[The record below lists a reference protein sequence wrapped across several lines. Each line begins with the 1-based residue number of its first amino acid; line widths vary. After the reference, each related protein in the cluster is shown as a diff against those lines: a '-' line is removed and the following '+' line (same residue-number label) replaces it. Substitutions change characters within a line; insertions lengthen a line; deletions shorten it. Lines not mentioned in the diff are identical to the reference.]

1 MRARLTQ
8 AREYSRIMRGERIFS
23 FRKKRRIKNNRRR
36 VKFMFGGSMD
46 PLSLTLLIVII
57 VLILLS
63 GFFSGTET
71 AFSCAN
77 RIKLKSFAAL
87 GKRNAKAIC
96 QFADEKYDK
105 LVTAILVGNNVV
117 NLTAS
122 ALGTLLF
129 ANLLKNTTLDHTTIS
144 TIVLTVA
151 VLIFGEI
158 TPKYFASVYPEKMCF
173 FFYPLMQLFYWILS
187 PICKIF
193 DGYKYVLT
201 KIFKLK
207 KDDSLTD
214 EELISLV
221 NEAEEVGTLK
231 EDESE
236 LVRSALEFDDL
247 KVEDILVPRVDAVAV
262 ERSAS
267 MEEIC
272 EVFKKYGYSRI
283 PVYEETIDHI
293 VGLIHER
300 DFFIA
305 YLNGEKDISSIMQEI
320 VFTTEYTR
328 ISTLL
333 KQLQKQKVHMAAVL
347 DEYGGIVGIVT
358 LEDILEE
365 LVGDIWDE
373 HDEEEVF
380 YGKISDKEYWVD
392 GRCDL
397 EEFFELY
404 GMEDEDENFEANT
417 VGGWVT
423 EHCGGIP
430 PIGQLFRF
438 KNLEIKVVKATKQ
451 KVLKIRSRYDEDLP
465 ADEEK

>member
-1 MRARLTQ
+1 
-8 AREYSRIMRGERIFS
+8 
-23 FRKKRRIKNNRRR
+23 
-36 VKFMFGGSMD
+36 MD
-46 PLSLTLLIVII
+46 PLSWKIVVIV

-105 LVTAILVGNNVV
+105 LVTAILVGNNIV

-122 ALGTLLF
+122 ALGALVF
-129 ANLLKNTTLDHTTIS
+129 AEILTGTGVDYTTVS

-173 FFYPLMQLFYWILS
+173 FFYPLMQLFYWILT
-187 PICKIF
+187 PICMIF
-193 DGYKYVLT
+193 DGYKYVLM

-207 KDDSLTD
+207 KDDSVTD
-214 EELISLV
+214 EELMSLV
-221 NEAEEVGTLK
+221 DEAEEVGTLK

-247 KVEDILVPRVDAVAV
+247 KVEDILVPRVDMVAV
-262 ERSAS
+262 EASAT

-272 EVFKKYGYSRI
+272 EKFKKHGYSRV
-283 PVYEETIDHI
+283 PVYEETIDNI

-300 DFFIA
+300 DFFLA
-305 YLNGEKDISSIMQEI
+305 YLSGAKDISGIMQEI
-320 VFTTEYTR
+320 VFTTEYAR

-333 KQLQKQKVHMAAVL
+333 KQLQKEKVHMAAVS
-347 DEYGGIVGIVT
+347 DEYGGTVGIVT

-373 HDEEEVF
+373 HDEEEVLF
-380 YGKISDKEYWVD
+380 GKISEREYWVD
-392 GRCDL
+392 GKCDL
-397 EEFFELY
+397 EEFFEIY
-404 GMEDEDENFEANT
+404 DMSEEDENFEANT

-423 EHCGGIP
+423 EYVGDIP
-430 PIGQLFRF
+430 TTGQLFRF
-438 KNLEIKVVKATKQ
+438 KNLEIKVVKATRQ

-465 ADEEK
+465 ADE